1 MVKGKSL
8 NKPLLLGHV
17 FENFDNTLYGFFAVL
32 LAPVFF
38 PATSYTA
45 SLMASYGAF
54 AAGFLARP
62 LGAIVFG
69 LYGDKVGRRK
79 ALLWSMGLVGIPT
92 FLIGMI
98 PSYESIGITAA
109 FVLISCRLTQGFF
122 LGGEYTGVNLYLSEN
137 NSHKNLG
144 AQTGILISS
153 GVFGA
158 AFTTMF
164 GAIVTLKSMPSWAWR
179 IPFFFGGIAA
189 IFICFYRLRLSETN
203 SFQKEKENNNLLKFP
218 ISYLFKEHKLD
229 LLIACIIAGLTIMP
243 LYYSTIFGNRLFQE
257 LGYTHS
263 QSMLLN
269 MTTMIFVG
277 IVIIYSGKLADKIG
291 FRWHMLLGTSLTVLL
306 AFPAFYLISSP
317 SISTLHIYGFIGILD
332 SVGVC
337 ITGCAMPYL
346 ASFFPTKCRYSG
358 VALSVTTGQAIFG
371 GTAPL
376 MASLL
381 TDIFQSRLAPA
392 FWLTFVALAAVAGIY
407 YKSFSGKSLKQS
419 ITYEFDQETNYGQAQ
434 EHQRDKL
441 LKIQG

>member
-1 MVKGKSL
+1 MFKEKTI

-17 FENFDNTLYGFFAVL
+17 FETFDNTLYGFFAVL
-32 LAPVFF
+32 LAPIFF
-38 PATSYTA
+38 PATSYAA

-69 LYGDKVGRRK
+69 LYGDRVGRRK

-92 FLIGMI
+92 FTIGII

-109 FVLISCRLTQGFF
+109 FVLIACRLTQGFF

-137 NSHKNLG
+137 NFHKNLG

-158 AFTTMF
+158 ACTTMF
-164 GAIVTLKSMPSWAWR
+164 GAIVTLESMPSWAWR
-179 IPFFFGGIAA
+179 IPFLFGGIAA
-189 IFICFYRLRLSETN
+189 VFICFYRLSLSETN
-203 SFQKEKENNNLLKFP
+203 SFQKEKESNNLLKFP

-229 LLIACIIAGLTIMP
+229 LLIACLIAGLTIIP

-277 IVIIYSGKLADKIG
+277 IIVLFSGKLADKIG
-291 FRWHMLLGTSLTVLL
+291 FGRHMLLGTSLTAFF
-306 AFPAFYLISSP
+306 AFPAFYLILSP

-332 SVGVC
+332 SVGV
-337 ITGCAMPYL
+337 IIIGCTMPYI

-392 FWLTFVALAAVAGIY
+392 FWLTFIALAAATGIY
-407 YKSFSGKSLKQS
+407 YKSFRGKTLDQSL
-419 ITYEFDQETNYGQAQ
+419 TNESNKEIPNPQTRKL
-434 EHQRDKL
+434 QRDVL
-441 LKIQG
+441 LKVQS